1 MPQFNIL
8 YNEEKTPEYDKNFT
22 RSCVGFRTKN
32 TLKFKAIINFI
43 ANIVS
48 DGNFSFTEDGITFTS
63 MDNSQISLIDMLI
76 PKQFFSAFNPQTEDG
91 TFITL
96 GINIKLLV
104 KVLNRANKNDEII
117 LKLGKRDSIDLSFVT
132 SKYNK
137 CYCLK
142 LMDITDAGI
151 TPFDADS
158 PVEIT
163 IESKYFSELVNDF
176 NDIGEDITFK
186 VSKEP
191 IDDENQNISLT
202 STGDMSGL
210 EMVLCNE
217 DLEIENIKDVKLD
230 FAIKN
235 LLNFTRGSSINKNM
249 TIQLDNDFPMKLT
262 YPIFEDGY
270 IEYYIA
276 PRVEEDDD
284 F

>member
-8 YNEEKTPEYDKNFT
+8 YNEDTSPTYDKNFT

-32 TLKFKAIINFI
+32 TLKFKSIMNFI
-43 ANIVS
+43 ANIIG
-48 DGNFSFTEDGITFTS
+48 DGNFSFTEEGITFTS
-63 MDNSQISLIDMLI
+63 MDSSQISLIDMLI
-76 PKQFFSAFNPQTEDG
+76 PKQFFSAYNPQAEDG

-117 LKLGKRDSIDLSFVT
+117 LKVGDNDNIDLSFVT

-142 LMDITDAGI
+142 LMDISDSGI
-151 TPFDADS
+151 SPFDADS

-176 NDIGEDITFK
+176 NDIAEDITFK
-186 VSKEP
+186 ITKDAE
-191 IDDENQNISLT
+191 EEGQNISLT
-202 STGDMSGL
+202 GKGDMSGL

-217 DLEIENIKDVKLD
+217 DLEIEGIKDVKLD

-235 LLNFTRGSSINKNM
+235 LLNFTRGSSINKQM
-249 TIQLDNDFPMKLT
+249 RIQLDNDFPMKLT
-262 YPIFEDGY
+262 YPIFDDGY

-284 F
+284 Y

>member
-1 MPQFNIL
+1 MPKFNIL
-8 YNEEKTPEYDKNFT
+8 YSEDKAPTYDKNFT

-32 TLKFKAIINFI
+32 TLKFKSIMNFI
-43 ANIVS
+43 ANIIG
-48 DGNFSFTEDGITFTS
+48 DGNFSFTEEGITFTS
-63 MDNSQISLIDMLI
+63 MDSSQISLIDMLI
-76 PKQFFSAFNPQTEDG
+76 PKQFFSAYNPQAEDG

-117 LKLGKRDSIDLSFVT
+117 LKVGDNDNIDLSFVS

-142 LMDITDAGI
+142 LMDISDSGI
-151 TPFDADS
+151 SPFDADS

-176 NDIGEDITFK
+176 NDIAEDITFK
-186 VSKEP
+186 ITKDAE
-191 IDDENQNISLT
+191 EEGQNISFT
-202 STGDMSGL
+202 GKGDMSGL

-217 DLEIENIKDVKLD
+217 DLEIESIKDVKLD

-235 LLNFTRGSSINKNM
+235 LLNFTRGSSINKQM
-249 TIQLDNDFPMKLT
+249 KIQLDNDFPMKLT

-284 F
+284 Y